1 MASEELEKSLR
12 ADIDGYINSRLSGLQ
27 EEIKGL
33 QRQLNEALANLL
45 EHATSNTQAD
55 TSVGVSIVEHIRAA
69 HERGVEDAAAESPR
83 TQSGSDIAILKSAID
98 DLDDQRSQTEILN
111 TLVNRAASFAPRI
124 AFFVVKNEQ
133 TIGWRA
139 RGLQGTVGDN
149 AVRDIALPISSD
161 TVLSDVVKTRA
172 TWSGSPGSHADNH
185 LLFAKFGQEPPQRMA
200 AIPLIARGKAV
211 AVLYADSAA
220 LEADAINLEALETL
234 VRVAGMAV
242 ELLAVTRPAPG
253 ERPRARVEPL
263 PQPAQRAPQP
273 LATPAHAAEASE
285 ATGERESAT
294 KAAPQTEITSDR
306 EAPAAPP
313 PPAAEPATPEPATP
327 EPAAVEPAAAAPA
340 QQFANPLGTARRYS
354 SAADAELPVE
364 VNDQERPQ
372 HVGARRFARLLV
384 SEIKLYNEQKVMEGR
399 AEGDLYDRLR
409 ETIDR
414 SREMY
419 NKRYAESVGSK
430 YDYFHHELIN
440 TLAEGDEAKLGQGY
454 PGSSVS
460 V

>member
-1 MASEELEKSLR
+1 MEEDKTVASEELEKSLR
-12 ADIDGYINSRLSGLQ
+12 TEIDGYLNSRLSGLQ
-27 EEIKGL
+27 AEIKGL
-33 QRQLNEALANLL
+33 QKELNDALSRLL
-45 EHATSNTQAD
+45 EHATSNTQSD
-55 TSVGVSIVEHIRAA
+55 TSVGVSILEHIRAA
-69 HERGVEDAAAESPR
+69 HERGVEDAAAESTR
-83 TQSGSDIAILKSAID
+83 TQSGSDIAILKAAID
-98 DLDDQRSQTEILN
+98 DLDDQRTQTEILN

-149 AVRDIALPISSD
+149 AVRDISLPLSAD

-185 LLFAKFGQEPPQRMA
+185 QLLSRLGEEPPQRMT

-242 ELLAVTRPAPG
+242 ELLNVTRPAPG
-253 ERPRARVEPL
+253 ERPASRIEPVAQPVRAI
-263 PQPAQRAPQP
+263 
-273 LATPAHAAEASE
+273 
-285 ATGERESAT
+285 EST
-294 KAAPQTEITSDR
+294 
-306 EAPAAPP
+306 
-313 PPAAEPATPEPATP
+313 
-327 EPAAVEPAAAAPA
+327 PAAAAPA
-340 QQFANPLGTARRYS
+340 QAEPSEATQEAEAAPEAATERAPESSATGEASAPPAAAEPPAAPQQFSNPLGTARRYT

-364 VNDQERPQ
+364 VTEQERPQ

-384 SEIKLYNEQKVMEGR
+384 SEIKLYNEQKVTEGR

-419 NKRYAESVGSK
+419 DKRYAETVGSR

-440 TLAEGDEAKLGQGY
+440 TLAEGDETKLGQGY

-460 V
+460 A

>member
-12 ADIDGYINSRLSGLQ
+12 ADIDTYINSRLSGLQ
-27 EEIKGL
+27 EEIKSL
-33 QRQLNEALANLL
+33 QKELNDNLSRLL
-45 EHATSNTQAD
+45 ERATSNTQSD
-55 TSVGVSIVEHIRAA
+55 TSVGVSILEHIRAA
-69 HERGVEDAAAESPR
+69 HERGVEAAAAESTS
-83 TQSGSDIAILKSAID
+83 TQSGSDMAILKSAVEDI
-98 DLDDQRSQTEILN
+98 DDQRSQTEILN

-149 AVRDIALPISSD
+149 AVREISLPLSSD

-185 LLFAKFGQEPPQRMA
+185 QLLSRLGEEPPQRMT

-242 ELLAVTRPAPG
+242 ELLGVSRAAPG
-253 ERPRARVEPL
+253 ERPPARIQPVAKPARTIEQPAAPL
-263 PQPAQRAPQP
+263 SAPAQEEVAEATQEAEAAPEASASTEAQPSAEAQPSSEAAAPQPA
-273 LATPAHAAEASE
+273 
-285 ATGERESAT
+285 
-294 KAAPQTEITSDR
+294 
-306 EAPAAPP
+306 
-313 PPAAEPATPEPATP
+313 
-327 EPAAVEPAAAAPA
+327 EPAAAP

-364 VNDQERPQ
+364 VSEQERPQ

-384 SEIKLYNEQKVMEGR
+384 SEIKLYNEQKVTEGR

-419 NKRYAESVGSK
+419 DKRYAETVGSR
-430 YDYFHHELIN
+430 YDYFHQELIN
-440 TLAEGDEAKLGQGY
+440 TLAEGDESKLGQGY

>member
-1 MASEELEKSLR
+1 VASEELEKSLR
-12 ADIDGYINSRLSGLQ
+12 ADIDSYLNSRLSGLQ
-27 EEIKGL
+27 EEIRRL
-33 QRQLNEALANLL
+33 QSQLNESFTRLS
-45 EHATSNTQAD
+45 ERATSSTRTDNT
-55 TSVGVSIVEHIRAA
+55 VGVSILEHIRAA
-69 HERGVEDAAAESPR
+69 HERGIEAASAESPH
-83 TQSGSDIAILKSAID
+83 TQSASDVAILKAAIEE
-98 DLDDQRSQTEILN
+98 LDDQRSQADILN

-124 AFFVVKNEQ
+124 AFFVVKNDQ
-133 TIGWRA
+133 IIGWRA
-139 RGLQGTVGDN
+139 RGLEGTVGDN
-149 AVRDIALPISSD
+149 AVRDIAMPITSE

-185 LLFAKFGQEPPQRMA
+185 MLLSKLGDEPPQRMA

-220 LEADAINLEALETL
+220 LESDAISLEALESM

-242 ELLAVTRPAPG
+242 ELLSVTRPAP
-253 ERPRARVEPL
+253 
-263 PQPAQRAPQP
+263 AQRPAARIEPRPPRPTPSAPAPAPAHEEASDVTEQASTEIELAPQE
-273 LATPAHAAEASE
+273 AEVVTE
-285 ATGERESAT
+285 T
-294 KAAPQTEITSDR
+294 AP
-306 EAPAAPP
+306 
-313 PPAAEPATPEPATP
+313 
-327 EPAAVEPAAAAPA
+327 PAAAAGTPAAEVQPAAQPA

-354 SAADAELPVE
+354 GADAELPVE

-384 SEIKLYNEQKVMEGR
+384 SEIKLYNEPKVQEGR

-409 ETIDR
+409 EAIDR

-419 NKRYAESVGSK
+419 DKRYAASVGSR
-430 YDYFHHELIN
+430 YDYFHHELVN
-440 TLAEGDEAKLGQGY
+440 TLAEGDETKLGNGY